1 MFTELGLVYRVLDMC
16 GEELGSPASEKFDI
30 EAWLPGRGLWGEI
43 SSCSNCTDY
52 QARRLHIRD
61 EAGQYKHTVNGTGC
75 AVPRMIIAI
84 CEQNQTENGSVIIP
98 ETLRPY
104 MRNRELMEP
113 KQKKQR
119 LNFHYLN
126 SAKYFEKNKKVP

>member
-1 MFTELGLVYRVLDMC
+1 MSLGLVFRVLDMC

-30 EAWLPGRGLWGEI
+30 EAWLPGRESWGEI

-52 QARRLHIRD
+52 QARRLNIRD
-61 EAGQYKHTVNGTGC
+61 GRGELCHTVNGTGC

-98 ETLRPY
+98 EPLRPF
-104 MRNRELMEP
+104 MRNREVMEP
-113 KQKKQR
+113 KPKKDR
-119 LNFHYLN
+119 LNVHYLT
-126 SAKYFEKNKKVP
+126 SAKYFEKNKNYK